1 MGEVMIRLGISDVF
15 AVKVELLGQ
24 IARLKAIDG
33 DIRKTFERING
44 YSPIDLHER
53 YETHAQDAAEKYVDK
68 VCWRYL
74 VSLFHLEK
82 YMLCSD
88 YDQMQKDIDGC
99 RTPPFTVEN
108 AEAWIAGLKD
118 LIHDN
123 VRTLVKKVFQEITQ
137 GTYRTGSSYN
147 APRKKRNNNGVD
159 KRFILRTGEWS
170 MMFAYWGE
178 HPTVTDD
185 LEKVCYLLAGRTLP
199 EKTAKALMKAE
210 KREEYSNGFFTIRVC
225 RNGNT
230 HYTLTDE
237 IRDKLNRYGPE
248 GAVLGEDIK
257 IKIVERWAS

>member
-1 MGEVMIRLGISDVF
+1 MGEIIVRLGIPDVF
-15 AVKVELLGQ
+15 EVKVELLGQ
-24 IARLKAIDG
+24 IARLKAVDG

-44 YSPIDLHER
+44 YSPIDLCER
-53 YETHAQDAAEKYVDK
+53 YETYAQDAAEKYVDK

-74 VSLFHLEK
+74 VGLFHLEK

-88 YDQMQKDIDGC
+88 YAKMQEDIDGC

-118 LIHDN
+118 LIYDN
-123 VRTLVKKVFQEITQ
+123 VRTLVKKVFQEITR
-137 GTYRTGSSYN
+137 GTYQTGSSYN

-159 KRFILRTGEWS
+159 KHFILRTGEWN
-170 MMFAYWGE
+170 MMFAYWDE
-178 HPTVTDD
+178 RPTVTDD
-185 LEKVCYLLAGRTLP
+185 LEKVCYLLSGQTLP
-199 EKTAKALMKAE
+199 EKTAKALMKSE
-210 KREEYSNGFFTIRVC
+210 KKEEYSNKFFTIRVY

-230 HYTLTDE
+230 HYTLSDE

-257 IKIVERWAS
+257 IKIVERYI